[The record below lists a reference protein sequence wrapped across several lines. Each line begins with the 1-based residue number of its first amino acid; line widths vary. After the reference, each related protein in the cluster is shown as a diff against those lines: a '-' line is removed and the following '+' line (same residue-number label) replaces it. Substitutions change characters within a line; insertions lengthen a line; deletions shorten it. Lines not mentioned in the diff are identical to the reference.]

1 MSEARVL
8 VSAVLLAAGVA
19 AAVAAGVTRIA
30 ADPGTGPGQA
40 LGTHI
45 ASVRLAELAAEH
57 AERAARAGAPADG
70 IRESTRAWAAA
81 LERALGDLAERRRMV
96 LLPSRAVAAGA
107 PDVTDLVRF
116 MVEDRLRDA
125 ASSARVS
132 PARASGGE
140 AGR

>member
-19 AAVAAGVTRIA
+19 AAVAAGVARIA
-30 ADPGTGPGQA
+30 NDRGP
-40 LGTHI
+40 HI

-81 LERALGDLAERRRMV
+81 LERALGEIAERRRMV

-107 PDVTDLVRF
+107 PDVTDLVRL

-125 ASSARVS
+125 DSPAPVS
-132 PARASGGE
+132 PARAPGGE
-140 AGR
+140 AGP

>member
-19 AAVAAGVTRIA
+19 AAVAAGVVRMTA
-30 ADPGTGPGQA
+30 EEGP
-40 LGTHI
+40 HI

-81 LERALGDLAERRRMV
+81 LERALGDVAERRRMV

-107 PDVTDLVRF
+107 PDVTDLVRLV
-116 MVEDRLRDA
+116 VEDRLRHA
-125 ASSARVS
+125 ASPARVS
-132 PARASGGE
+132 PAPVSPARAPGGE
-140 AGR
+140 AGP

>member
-30 ADPGTGPGQA
+30 NDRGP
-40 LGTHI
+40 HI
-45 ASVRLAELAAEH
+45 ASVRLAELTAEH
-57 AERAARAGAPADG
+57 AERAARAGAPAG
-70 IRESTRAWAAA
+70 EIRESTRAWAAS
-81 LERALGDLAERRRMV
+81 LERALGDVAERRRVV

-107 PDVTDLVRF
+107 PDLTDLVRL

-125 ASSARVS
+125 ASPAPVS

-140 AGR
+140 ARP